1 MKRIFF
7 LILCALFLTGCHGVP
22 EETEAFSIPEA
33 TAATTAHPH
42 TEPEIETET
51 LAPDPVEEILQSMP
65 LEDWVGQLFLVGAD
79 PNLAQIHI
87 LDYNLGGFLL
97 FSEDFA
103 NETPGDSAAKKI
115 ARWQETADIPM
126 LIAVDEEG
134 GIVTR
139 ISRYSYYRDKRFASA
154 RSLYDQGGIDA
165 VLAEEDEKCQLLKSL
180 GVNVNLGPVC
190 DITTDPSAFMYPR
203 SLGQPPQVTAEYI
216 RSAVELKRQHS
227 VGSALK
233 HFPGYGNNVDTHTGI
248 DIDSRC
254 RYGYPRCFH
263 SRGNNVDTHT
273 GIAIDSRSLS
283 ELESRDLIPF
293 QAGIDAGAEAVMV
306 SHTIVEAIDPTLP
319 ASLSPAVVRYLRE
332 TMGFEGVILTDDL
345 TMQAITDQYGAG
357 EAAVMAVQAGCD
369 LLCSSAFIEQY
380 EAVLDAVLDG
390 RIDFDTL
397 KNAVRNVLEWKME
410 LGLI

>member
-190 DITTDPSAFMYPR
+190 DITTDPAAFMYPR

-233 HFPGYGNNVDTHTGI
+233 HFPGY
-248 DIDSRC
+248 
-254 RYGYPRCFH
+254 
-263 SRGNNVDTHT
+263 GNNVDTHT

-357 EAAVMAVQAGCD
+357 EAAGMAVQAGYD

>member
-7 LILCALFLTGCHGVP
+7 LILCVLFLAGCHGVP
-22 EETEAFSIPEA
+22 KETEAFNESDA
-33 TAATTAHPH
+33 TVASTANPY
-42 TEPEIETET
+42 TEPEVKRET
-51 LAPDPVEEILQSMP
+51 LPPDPIEEILQSMP

-139 ISRYSYYRDKRFASA
+139 ISRYSYYRNKRFASP
-154 RSLYDQGGIDA
+154 RNLYDQGGINA
-165 VLAEEDEKCQLLKSL
+165 VLAEEDEKCQLLQSL

-190 DITTDPSAFMYPR
+190 DITTDPAAFMYPR
-203 SLGQPPQVTAEYI
+203 SLGQSAQITAEYI
-216 RSAVELKRQHS
+216 RSAVELKQHHQ

-233 HFPGYGNNVDTHTGI
+233 HFPGY
-248 DIDSRC
+248 
-254 RYGYPRCFH
+254 
-263 SRGNNVDTHT
+263 GNNVDTHT

-345 TMQAITDQYGAG
+345 TMQAITDQYGVG

-369 LLCSSAFIEQY
+369 LLCSSAYIEQY